1 VSRALRDLLRSEMD
15 RLKDAGLYKR
25 EVVFSRSGGMAAG
38 GMIAGEQAD
47 GNLGQQ
53 VINYTT
59 YDFLGLSAD
68 PQVQQAAIEAAA
80 KYGIGLSSQRMMC
93 GTLPI
98 HKELEEWLRGF
109 LKVPDVILFG
119 SGYQA
124 NIGVFAPLFGGRDCI
139 ICDSGVHPSLAEGAR
154 LAGARLVTYRSD
166 DPDDL
171 DYILKRSR
179 WARFRAIVTNGV
191 HPFTGR
197 ISDLRSICDLAEKYD
212 AMVIVD
218 DALGIGVLGD
228 RGRGSAELA
237 GVLDRVDLVT
247 GTFSK
252 ALGGASG
259 GFVGGH
265 AEIVEWLRQKSS
277 PYMFSATLPPTM
289 AAAAMAAVQILES
302 GEAPLTGLRD
312 TTQTLWSGLLELGYR
327 VLGQGQHPLLVVE
340 LGGYEILREVVNLLY
355 DRGIYCHGLAY
366 PVVPEGE
373 ARIRL
378 MVSAL
383 HSAGNIQ
390 KTLEAFK
397 SVRQVAAFT
406 SEALDVLGSLNA

>member
-1 VSRALRDLLRSEMD
+1 MSRGLRDLLRAEMD
-15 RLKDAGLYKR
+15 RLKDAGLFKR

-38 GMIAGEQAD
+38 GMID
-47 GNLGQQ
+47 GRQGAQ

-59 YDFLGLSAD
+59 YDFLGLAAD
-68 PQVQQAAIEAAA
+68 PQVQQAAIEAVA

-98 HKELEEWLRGF
+98 HKELEDWLKGF

-154 LAGARLVTYRSD
+154 LAGARLATFQSN

-171 DYILKRSR
+171 EDILRRSR

-197 ISDLRSICDLAEKYD
+197 ISDLASICDLAEKYD
-212 AMVIVD
+212 ALVVVD

-237 GVLDRVDLVT
+237 GVLDRVDIVT

-252 ALGGASG
+252 VLGGASG
-259 GFVGGH
+259 GFAAGRG
-265 AEIVEWLRQKSS
+265 EIIEWLRQKSS
-277 PYMFSATLPPTM
+277 PYMFSATLPPAM
-289 AAAAMAAVQILES
+289 AAAAMASLQILES
-302 GEAPLTGLRD
+302 GEAPLPGLRD
-312 TTQTLWSGLLELGYR
+312 NTQTLWTGLHDLGFR
-327 VLGQGQHPLLVVE
+327 VLGGGQHPLLIVE
-340 LGGYEILREVVNLLY
+340 LGGYEILREAVNVLY
-355 DRGIYCHGLAY
+355 ESGIYCHGLCY

-373 ARIRL
+373 ARLRL

-390 KTLEAFK
+390 RTIKAFE
-397 SVRQVAAFT
+397 SLREVAAFA
-406 SEALDVLGSLNA
+406 SEALDVLGALDR

>member
-1 VSRALRDLLRSEMD
+1 MSGALRDLLRSEMD

-38 GMIAGEQAD
+38 GMID
-47 GNLGQQ
+47 GKLGQP

-68 PQVQQAAIEAAA
+68 PQVQQAAIDAAS
-80 KYGIGLSSQRMMC
+80 KYGVGLSSQRMMC

-98 HKELEEWLRGF
+98 HKDLEDWLRGF
-109 LKVPDVILFG
+109 LKLPDVILYG

-154 LAGARLVTYRSD
+154 LAGSRLVTYRNN

-171 DYILKRSR
+171 EDILKRSR
-179 WARFRAIVTNGV
+179 WARFRAVVTNGV

-197 ISDLRSICDLAEKYD
+197 ISDLKSICDLASRYD

-218 DALGIGVLGD
+218 DALGVGVLGD
-228 RGRGSAELA
+228 RGRGTAELA

-259 GFVGGH
+259 GFAAGH
-265 AEIVEWLRQKSS
+265 PEIIEWLRQKSS
-277 PYMFSATLPPTM
+277 PYMFSATLPPAM
-289 AAAAMAAVQILES
+289 AGAALAAVQILES
-302 GEAPLTGLRD
+302 GEAPLAGLRD
-312 TTQTLWSGLLELGYR
+312 NMQALWSGLLELGFR
-327 VLGQGQHPLLVVE
+327 VLGQGHHPLLIVE
-340 LGGYEILREVVNLLY
+340 LGGYEILREVVNVLY
-355 DRGIYCHGLAY
+355 DSGIYCHGLCY

-397 SVRQVAAFT
+397 TVREIAAFT
-406 SEALDVLGSLNA
+406 SEALDVLGSLGR

>member
-1 VSRALRDLLRSEMD
+1 MSRALRDLLRSEMD

-25 EVVFSRSGGMAAG
+25 EVVFARSGGMAAG
-38 GMIAGEQAD
+38 GMLD
-47 GNLGQQ
+47 GSQGAQ

-80 KYGIGLSSQRMMC
+80 KFGIGLSSQRMMC
-93 GTLPI
+93 GTLSI

-109 LKVPDVILFG
+109 LKVDDVMLFG
-119 SGYQA
+119 SGYMA
-124 NIGVFAPLFGGRDCI
+124 NIGVFAPLFGARDCI

-154 LAGARLVTYRSD
+154 LAGARLVTFRSN

-171 DYILKRSR
+171 EEILKRSR

-197 ISDLRSICDLAEKYD
+197 ISDLSTICGLADKYD
-212 AMVIVD
+212 AMVVVD

-237 GVLDRVDLVT
+237 GVLERVDIVT

-259 GFVGGH
+259 GFAGGRG
-265 AEIVEWLRQKSS
+265 EIVEWLRQKSS
-277 PYMFSATLPPTM
+277 PYMFSSTLSPTM
-289 AAAAMAAVQILES
+289 AAAAMASVQILES
-302 GEAPLTGLRD
+302 GEAPLAGLRD
-312 TTQTLWSGLLELGYR
+312 NVQTLWSGLHDMGYR
-327 VLGQGQHPLLVVE
+327 VLGGGQHPLLIVE
-340 LGGYEILREVVNLLY
+340 LGGYEILREAVNVLY
-355 DRGIYCHGLAY
+355 DNGIYCHGLCY

-373 ARIRL
+373 ARLRL

-383 HSAGNIQ
+383 HSSGNIQ
-390 KTLEAFK
+390 KTLKAFE
-397 SVRQVAAFT
+397 SLREVAMFA
-406 SEALDVLGSLNA
+406 SEALDILGGIEA

>member
-1 VSRALRDLLRSEMD
+1 
-15 RLKDAGLYKR
+15 LYKR

-38 GMIAGEQAD
+38 GMVD
-47 GNLGQQ
+47 GKQGAQ

-59 YDFLGLSAD
+59 YDFLGLAAD
-68 PQVQQAAIEAAA
+68 PQVQQAAIDAARR
-80 KYGIGLSSQRMMC
+80 YGIGLSSQRMMC
-93 GTLPI
+93 GTLPV
-98 HKELEEWLRGF
+98 HKDLEDWLRGF

-154 LAGARLVTYRSD
+154 LAGARLVTYRSN

-171 DYILKRSR
+171 EDILKRSR

-197 ISDLRSICDLAEKYD
+197 ISDLKSLCDLASKYD
-212 AMVIVD
+212 AMVVVD
-218 DALGIGVLGD
+218 DALGVGVLGD
-228 RGRGSAELA
+228 RGRGTAELS

-259 GFVGGH
+259 GFAGGH
-265 AEIVEWLRQKSS
+265 ADIVDWLRQKSS
-277 PYMFSATLPPTM
+277 PYMFSATLPPAM

-302 GEAPLTGLRD
+302 GEAPLGGLREN
-312 TTQTLWSGLLELGYR
+312 TQALWSGLLDMGFR
-327 VLGQGQHPLLVVE
+327 VLGQGQHPLLIVE
-340 LGGYEILREVVNLLY
+340 LGGYEILREVVNVLY
-355 DRGIYCHGLAY
+355 DGGIYCHGLCY

-383 HSAGNIQ
+383 HSSGNIA

-397 SVRQVAAFT
+397 SVREIATFT
-406 SEALDVLGSLNA
+406 SEALDVLGALNK

>member
-1 VSRALRDLLRSEMD
+1 MSGALRDLLRSEMD

-38 GMIAGEQAD
+38 GMID
-47 GNLGQQ
+47 GNQGQP
-53 VINYTT
+53 VINFTT

-68 PQVQQAAIEAAA
+68 PQVQQAASDAAA

-93 GTLPI
+93 GTLPV

-109 LKVPDVILFG
+109 LKTQDAMLFG

-154 LAGARLVTYRSD
+154 LAGARLVTYRSN

-171 DYILKRSR
+171 EDILRRSR

-197 ISDLRSICDLAEKYD
+197 ISDLKSICDLAARYD
-212 AMVIVD
+212 AIVIVD

-237 GVLDRVDLVT
+237 GVLDKVDIVT

-259 GFVGGH
+259 GFVAGH
-265 AEIVEWLRQKSS
+265 TEIIEWLRQKSS
-277 PYMFSATLPPTM
+277 PYMFSSTLSPAMTG
-289 AAAAMAAVQILES
+289 AAMAAVQILES
-302 GEAPLTGLRD
+302 GEAPLAGLRD
-312 TTQTLWSGLLELGYR
+312 NTQALWSGLLDLGFR
-327 VLGQGQHPLLVVE
+327 VLGQGQHPLLIVE

-355 DRGIYCHGLAY
+355 ETGIYCHGLCY

-373 ARIRL
+373 ARIRM

-383 HSAGNIQ
+383 HSSGNIQ
-390 KTLEAFK
+390 KTLDAFR

-406 SEALDVLGSLNA
+406 SDALDVLGNLQ

>member
-1 VSRALRDLLRSEMD
+1 MSRALRDLLRAETD

-38 GMIAGEQAD
+38 GMID
-47 GNLGQQ
+47 GKQGQQ
-53 VINYTT
+53 VVNYTT
-59 YDFLGLSAD
+59 YDFLGLAAD
-68 PQVQQAAIEAAA
+68 PQVQQAAIDAAH

-109 LKVPDVILFG
+109 LKVKDVILFG

-124 NIGVFAPLFGGRDCI
+124 NIGVFAPLFGARDCI

-154 LAGARLVTYRSD
+154 LAGARLATYRD
-166 DPDDL
+166 NDPDDL
-171 DYILKRSR
+171 EDILKRSR

-197 ISDLRSICDLAEKYD
+197 ISDLHALCDLAEKYD
-212 AMVIVD
+212 AMVVVD

-237 GVLDRVDLVT
+237 GVLERVDLVT

-259 GFVGGH
+259 GFAGGH
-265 AEIVEWLRQKSS
+265 SEIVEWLRQKSS
-277 PYMFSATLPPTM
+277 PYMFSATLPPAM
-289 AAAAMAAVQILES
+289 AAAAMAALQILES
-302 GEAPLTGLRD
+302 GEAPLPGLREN
-312 TTQTLWSGLLELGYR
+312 TQTLWTGLHELGFR
-327 VLGQGQHPLLVVE
+327 VLGGGQHPLLIVE
-340 LGGYEILREVVNLLY
+340 LGAYEILREAVNLLY
-355 DRGIYCHGLAY
+355 DSGIYCHGLCY

-373 ARIRL
+373 ARLRL

-390 KTLEAFK
+390 KTIKAFE
-397 SVRQVAAFT
+397 SLREVAAFAV
-406 SEALDVLGSLNA
+406 EALDVIGALNV